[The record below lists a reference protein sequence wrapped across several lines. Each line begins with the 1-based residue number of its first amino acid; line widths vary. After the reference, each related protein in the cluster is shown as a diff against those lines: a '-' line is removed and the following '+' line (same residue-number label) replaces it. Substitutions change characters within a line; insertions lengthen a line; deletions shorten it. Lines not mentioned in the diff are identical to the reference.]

1 MNKKRKVCYINEHAD
16 DGGKKLPMTMTP
28 NAGIAKYFHTANPP
42 STLLDFPKN
51 AFPEKQQIFG
61 KPTNGEN

>member
-1 MNKKRKVCYINEHAD
+1 
-16 DGGKKLPMTMTP
+16 MTMTP
-28 NAGIAKYFHTANPP
+28 NAGIAKYGHTANPP
-42 STLLDFPKN
+42 STLLDFPKD

>member
-1 MNKKRKVCYINEHAD
+1 MNKKRKVCCINEYAD
-16 DGGKKLPMTMTP
+16 DEGNKLYMTMTP
-28 NAGIAKYFHTANPP
+28 NAGVAKYGHTANPP